1 MSQPLQ
7 FPSSFVTPWKDLLLS
22 HQTERSRDAPNYHS
36 ADAIDSL
43 LTTSTP
49 NLLYVGTGHSI
60 FTRAILPAIASAK
73 HSIHFVTCYWAA
85 SPSLDGIR
93 QTLLQLA
100 EARSRSGE
108 SLTTLS
114 VSIGFSSWGLF
125 QKLFHTSA
133 PEGCVYPPS
142 RWAKLGLPDE
152 EALRKGGI
160 EMTVKSLFFTP
171 LSVMHPKYVIIDETK
186 AWIPSCNVSW
196 ERWFEGCVELEG
208 QFVDRLL
215 AFHAR
220 VWGARVDMTKP
231 HDNDHIELARRE
243 AENRGAIQG
252 ADGEGLLVETSSSS
266 PLTEGD
272 DDDRSA
278 TQCIQF
284 TAVAPTPTIFLPS
297 PHHRNPRFKF
307 FFFPFFSQSNPP
319 MTPLNAALLTLFA
332 NAHHDIHLVTPNL
345 TSWPVIEALLQ
356 ALSRGVNV
364 QVRTGRNMM
373 VIEQLITAG
382 TTTSWC
388 LRRFVK
394 KYQALCKRRTQNRDP
409 EAQLVSPGHLE
420 IFYYKQLGDRAK
432 LEDEPVFSHF
442 KMTMVD
448 GEYLMLGSGNMD
460 RASWWTSQE
469 IGVLFYMP
477 GLRERRVWENV
488 LEKRAELLVG
498 YTLDDHIED
507 IGN

>member
-1 MSQPLQ
+1 MSHPLE
-7 FPSSFVTPWKDLLLS
+7 FPSSFVTPWRDLLLS
-22 HQTERSRDAPNYHS
+22 HQNERSRDSPNYH
-36 ADAIDSL
+36 DPEAIDSL

-49 NLLYVGTGHSI
+49 KLLYVGTGHSI
-60 FTRAILPAIASAK
+60 FSRAILPAIASAK
-73 HSIHFVTCYWAA
+73 HSVHFVTCYWAA

-100 EARSRSGE
+100 ESRSRPGE
-108 SLTTLS
+108 PLPTLH

-133 PEGCVYPPS
+133 PEGCVYPPAK
-142 RWAKLGLPDE
+142 WAKLGLPDE
-152 EALRKGGI
+152 ETLRKGGI

-171 LSVMHPKYVIIDETK
+171 LSVMHPKYVIVDEAK

-208 QFVDRLL
+208 EVVDRLL
-215 AFHAR
+215 TFHAR
-220 VWGARVDMTKP
+220 VWGARVDGTKP
-231 HDNDHIELARRE
+231 GRNDNIELARRQRIASNE
-243 AENRGAIQG
+243 ARSR
-252 ADGEGLLVETSSSS
+252 DVDEGVDEVDETSSSS
-266 PLTEGD
+266 PLNEE

-278 TQCIQF
+278 TQCIHF
-284 TAVAPTPTIFLPS
+284 TAAAPTPSILLPS
-297 PHHRNPRFKF
+297 PHHRNPRFR
-307 FFFPFFSQSNPP
+307 FFPFFSQSNPP

-332 NAHHDIHLVTPNL
+332 NARHDIHLVTPNL
-345 TSWPVIEALLQ
+345 TSWPVIDALLE

-373 VIEQLITAG
+373 VIEQLVTAG

-388 LRRFVK
+388 VRRFIK
-394 KYQALCKRRTQNRDP
+394 KYRALCNRSRRTDL
-409 EAQLVSPGHLE
+409 EAQSASPGQLD
-420 IFYYKQLGDRAK
+420 ILYYKQLGDRAN

-448 GEYLMLGSGNMD
+448 GEYLVLGSGNMD

-477 GLRERRVWENV
+477 GCRERRVWESV
-488 LEKRAELLVG
+488 LEKRAEVVFRS
-498 YTLDDHIED
+498 D
-507 IGN
+507 

>member
-1 MSQPLQ
+1 MSQPLE
-7 FPSSFVTPWKDLLLS
+7 FPSSFVKPWRDLLLS
-22 HQTERSRDAPNYHS
+22 HQNERSQDTPNYHD
-36 ADAIDSL
+36 AEAIDSL
-43 LTTSTP
+43 LTTSSP
-49 NLLYVGTGHSI
+49 KLLYVGTGHSI
-60 FTRAILPAIASAK
+60 FTRAILPAISSAK
-73 HSIHFVTCYWAA
+73 HSVHFVTCYWAA

-100 EARSRSGE
+100 EARSRSAE
-108 SLTTLS
+108 PLPTLR

-152 EALRKGGI
+152 EMLRKGGI

-171 LSVMHPKYVIIDETK
+171 LSVMHPKYVIIDEAK
-186 AWIPSCNVSW
+186 AWVPSCNVSW

-208 QFVDRLL
+208 EIVDRLL
-215 AFHAR
+215 TFHAR
-220 VWGARVDMTKP
+220 VWGARVDRARP
-231 HDNDHIELARRE
+231 ANNGSIELAGRE
-243 AENRGAIQG
+243 RMAITEARNRD
-252 ADGEGLLVETSSSS
+252 ADEGVDDDSSSSS
-266 PLTEGD
+266 PLNEG

-278 TQCIQF
+278 TQCIHF

-297 PHHRNPRFKF
+297 PHHRNPRFR
-307 FFFPFFSQSNPP
+307 FFPFFSQSNPP

-332 NAHHDIHLVTPNL
+332 NARHDIHLVTPNL
-345 TSWPVIEALLQ
+345 TSWPVIDALLE

-373 VIEQLITAG
+373 VIEQLVTAG

-388 LRRFVK
+388 IRRFVK
-394 KYQALCKRRTQNRDP
+394 KYQALCKRRSQNHDP
-409 EAQLVSPGHLE
+409 EAQSVSLGQLE
-420 IFYYKQLGDRAK
+420 ILYYKQLRDREN

-448 GEYLMLGSGNMD
+448 GEYLVLGSGNLD

-477 GLRERRVWENV
+477 GFRERRVWESV
-488 LEKRAELLVG
+488 LEKRADVIFRSK
-498 YTLDDHIED
+498 D
-507 IGN
+507 